1 MRIVRGILAVIAVLV
16 GVVLL
21 CAGGAFAYF
30 VMSVHAGVANTL
42 GVHRGFAVTA
52 PVQILRDERDIP
64 HIRAQNEHDLFFAQ
78 GYVTGSDR
86 LFQIDV
92 TRRFVLGRL
101 SEVLGSPTI
110 DVDMEHRVLDARSTV
125 GTQFAHLDPQ
135 QRALLQ
141 AYADGVNAAAT
152 HEPLPPEYHVL
163 GFSFEPWRAQDSLI
177 VGFATVLDLADSW
190 NEVIAR
196 DEVVRAGGPH
206 AVDAF
211 FSLTDP
217 AYDTPTVG
225 GKPVTLAKLPA
236 LHSYLS
242 RHPVEWDGES
252 VRDALGSNE
261 WVAGAARTTTGR
273 ALLANDPH
281 LTRGIPGIWHLVD
294 LQSPQF
300 HAAGATLAG
309 VPGVILGHNER
320 VAWGST
326 NGTVSAMR
334 VYAEH
339 FTTATGTSYVR
350 PGNTTATATERIE
363 TFHVRFG
370 ADRVR
375 HYLNTEHG
383 FVVEDGGFVR
393 HAVQWNIAVSPHS
406 PVDAF
411 LGLDRAR
418 SIEDGMRA
426 LASYPG
432 PTQNFVLAD
441 VTGRAAY
448 TLAGEIPNDGAW
460 GLHAFDGSTSRA
472 QPLPSVPF
480 ALLPHVA
487 PSRTVVANNSNNL
500 QYGSGYPYRLSPNY
514 SPPYRAAEVRRRLT
528 VLPRYSVADFVAIQA
543 DTVSVAD
550 IELAHDCA
558 MALMRMGANHEPDL
572 APAFAALRDFN
583 GDFNPSS
590 RGATVVQRVRGIA
603 VRDLL
608 MGVMPEPVLRG
619 YFAHGPGVVTLMR
632 ALRERPHGWF
642 AGDDTDKFLT
652 AVVREAVRQYGR
664 DGVATTYGEAY
675 AVTARHPLAAFG
687 LHAWDGPQVPGS
699 GGSYAPAVQGPTLGQ
714 SFRAVWDVGAW
725 DNGGIDIPLGESG
738 EPGSPY
744 YRDLAANYPR
754 HILTPLPFSEAAVK
768 ASARRTMVLA
778 P

>member
-1 MRIVRGILAVIAVLV
+1 VIARRVLVIGAAAIGVVALCVMAAIVYFIVSVRGGVAGMDGIRRGLALQAPVKIVRDD
-16 GVVLL
+16 
-21 CAGGAFAYF
+21 
-30 VMSVHAGVANTL
+30 
-42 GVHRGFAVTA
+42 RG
-52 PVQILRDERDIP
+52 IP

-110 DVDMEHRVLDARSTV
+110 AVDMEHRVLDVRATV
-125 GTQFAHLDPQ
+125 ETQFEHVDSR

-152 HEPLPPEYHVL
+152 REPLPPEYRTL
-163 GFSFEPWRAQDSLI
+163 AFSFEPWRAEDSLI

-196 DEVVRAGGPH
+196 DEVVRSGGEH

-225 GKPVTLAKLPA
+225 GKPVTVPKLPA
-236 LHSYLS
+236 LRSFFS
-242 RHPVEWDGES
+242 QRPAAWDGDAR
-252 VRDALGSNE
+252 RDVLGSNE

-281 LTRGIPGIWHLVD
+281 LDRAVPGIWHLVD
-294 LQSPQF
+294 LQSPQM

-326 NGTVSAMR
+326 NGTVSALR
-334 VYAEH
+334 VYAER
-339 FTTATGTSYVR
+339 FTSAAGSAYVR
-350 PGNTTATATERIE
+350 PGNAVATATVRTER
-363 TFHVRFG
+363 FHVRFG

-375 HYLNTEHG
+375 RYLSTEHG
-383 FVVEDGGFVR
+383 FVVEEDGFVR
-393 HAVQWNIAVSPHS
+393 HAVQWNIAVSPRS

-411 LGLDRAR
+411 LGLDRAG
-418 SIEDGMRA
+418 SIEDGLRA

-441 VTGRAAY
+441 VSGRAAY
-448 TLAGEIPNDGAW
+448 TLAGEIPNDPAW
-460 GLHAFDGSTSRA
+460 DLRAYDGSTLRA
-472 QPLPSVPF
+472 QPLQAVPF
-480 ALLPHVA
+480 ALLPHIA

-500 QYGSGYPYRLSPNY
+500 QYGAGYPYRLAPNY
-514 SPPYRAAEVRRRLT
+514 SPPYRAAEVKRRLD
-528 VLPRYSVADFVAIQA
+528 VLPRFGVADFVAIQA
-543 DTVSVAD
+543 DTVSIAD
-550 IELAHDCA
+550 IELAHNCA
-558 MALMRMGANHEPDL
+558 LALMRTGANREPEF

-583 GDFNPSS
+583 GHFDPAS

-603 VRDLL
+603 VRDLFTRL
-608 MGVMPEPVLRG
+608 IPPPALRG
-619 YFAHGPGVVTLMR
+619 YFAYGPGIVTLMR
-632 ALRERPHGWF
+632 ALRERPRGWF
-642 AGDDTDKFLT
+642 ADDDVDKFLAT
-652 AVVREAVRQYGR
+652 AVREAVRQYGR

-675 AVTARHPLAAFG
+675 AVTAHHPLAAFG
-687 LHAWDGPQVPGS
+687 IHVWDGPRVPGS
-699 GGSYAPAVQGPTLGQ
+699 GGSYAPAVQGPSLGQ
-714 SFRAVWDVGAW
+714 SFRAIWDVGAW
-725 DNGGIDIPLGESG
+725 DNGGIDIPIGESG
-738 EPGSPY
+738 EPGSPH
-744 YRDLAANYPR
+744 YRDVADRYPR
-754 HILTPLPFSEAAVK
+754 HVLTPLPFSEAAVN
-768 ASARRTMVLA
+768 AATRNTLVLS